1 MHELSIAQSILE
13 TVRTDLKDKK
23 TVMVKKIHIS
33 LGVLSGVEK
42 ESLQFNFDL
51 IPKDKLFKNV
61 KLLIKENVLEV
72 YCPKCKQKTKIKSSF
87 VLKCAH
93 CGNLT
98 SDIVK
103 GRELTVD
110 KVEI

>member
-1 MHELSIAQSILE
+1 MHELSIAQSILD
-13 TVRTDLKDKK
+13 TVRTNLRDKK
-23 TVMVKKIHIS
+23 TVIVKKIHIS

-72 YCPKCKQKTKIKSSF
+72 YCPKCKQKTKIKNSF

-110 KVEI
+110 KIEI